1 MMKATP
7 MYDAIRISLI
17 TFMFSAL
24 SQRDNSILSWYGRLI
39 NKLPWYLSR
48 PIGGCYMCLTGQVCL
63 WYYVISVRPFHVIDF
78 LFFVSFGILCSMC
91 YNKLYCWLCK

>member
-1 MMKATP
+1 

-63 WYYVISVRPFHVIDF
+63 WYYVITESRFDVVEF
-78 LFFVSFGILCSMC
+78 LFFVSFGILCSMG

>member
-1 MMKATP
+1 MI
-7 MYDAIRISLI
+7 DAIKISLI

-24 SQRDNSILSWYGRLI
+24 SQQERSVLSWYGRLI

-63 WYYVISVRPFHVIDF
+63 WYYVIMVRPFHVIEF
-78 LFFVSFGILCSMC
+78 GFFVAFGIMCSMV